1 MLTKIGK
8 PSPGLV
14 VGSIALFLAISASAV
29 ALPGSGVV
37 QTNDIQARAVTAGKL
52 ANNAVYRGA
61 IRNGAVNGAKVG
73 ADSLTGANINEST
86 LNGVSP
92 SGPAGGD
99 LNGNYPNPTI
109 ANNAVNSAKVAANS
123 LTSADLAPDSVRA
136 SELGPITTV
145 TNTTAI
151 ANGANA
157 SVTATCPAGSD
168 LISGG
173 GQPSFFGVEMTSSRP
188 SGNGW
193 LYQARNLSGVPA
205 TLTAF
210 ALCLDA

>member
-99 LNGNYPNPTI
+99 LDGNYPNPSI
-109 ANNAVNSAKVAANS
+109 ANNAVNAAKLAAN
-123 LTSADLAPDSVRA
+123 SVRA

-157 SVTATCPAGSD
+157 SVTANCPAGSD

-173 GQPSFFGVEMTSSRP
+173 GQPTFFGVEMTSSRP

-210 ALCLDA
+210 ALCLAA

>member
-14 VGSIALFLAISASAV
+14 VGSIALFLAVSASAV

-99 LNGNYPNPTI
+99 LDGNYPNPSI
-109 ANNAVNSAKVAANS
+109 ANNAVNAAKLAAN
-123 LTSADLAPDSVRA
+123 SVRA

-157 SVTATCPAGSD
+157 SVTANCPAGSD

-173 GQPSFFGVEMTSSRP
+173 GQPTFFGVEMTSSRP

-210 ALCLDA
+210 ALCLAA

>member
-14 VGSIALFLAISASAV
+14 VGSIALFLAVSASAV
-29 ALPGSGVV
+29 ALPGRGVV

-73 ADSLTGANINEST
+73 ADSLTGANIDEST

-92 SGPAGGD
+92 SGPAGND
-99 LNGNYPNPTI
+99 LDGNYPNPSV
-109 ANNAVNSAKVAANS
+109 ANNAVNAAKLAAN
-123 LTSADLAPDSVRA
+123 SVRA

-157 SVTATCPAGSD
+157 SVTANCPAGSD

-173 GQPSFFGVEMTSSRP
+173 GQPTFFGVEMTSSRP

-210 ALCLDA
+210 ALCLAA